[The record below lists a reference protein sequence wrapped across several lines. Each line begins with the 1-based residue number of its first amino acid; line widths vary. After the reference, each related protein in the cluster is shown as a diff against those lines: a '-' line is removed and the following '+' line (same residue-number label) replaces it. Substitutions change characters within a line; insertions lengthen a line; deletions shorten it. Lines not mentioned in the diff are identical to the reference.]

1 MNDAYVI
8 CLNIH
13 NRNTSPR
20 CTRRR
25 RNVSRHA
32 GVQLS
37 PLLEGS
43 RRISAGMARLHVR
56 LLLSVGLTLL
66 VLVLMKEIIRLELT
80 PSRHMKSHDMNIS
93 TLKLFSNHTSETQN
107 VATENRPPRRHMRP
121 RHSARRVK
129 KIVHVQS
136 VTSCTRPEFILKPI
150 ALPISSR
157 DNSLLK
163 EAISVNKN
171 KWKAN
176 ASKKEA
182 YRIYMKCFTDGSS
195 NIVVT
200 QNNSPLGSNISYLIG
215 NAQLTV
221 GTELTN
227 IIPMTFPGPEMKM
240 KTCAVVGNSGFL
252 LNSKCGKEI
261 DKSDFIMRC
270 NLPNISKKYSMD
282 VGEKTNLV
290 FVKPSLIVNKYSGL
304 RDSRIKFVEDMQK
317 YGSDFLF
324 TAFNH
329 LTHTNLAYKAF
340 YTMDDFATGQSILF
354 LNPNY
359 SRGLRA
365 LWNHQGLASKYL
377 SAGLHMTSA
386 ALEACEEV
394 HLFGFWPMEIASVN
408 RRGRRGRRSRTS
420 IVTVRHS
427 YFEQSDQESKVK
439 EVFDLKMEF
448 AHLLRLHTNGIIR
461 LQLGACAV

>member
-8 CLNIH
+8 RLNIH

-43 RRISAGMARLHVR
+43 QRISAGMARLHVR

-80 PSRHMKSHDMNIS
+80 PSRHMKSHNMNIS
-93 TLKLFSNHTSETQN
+93 TLKLFSNHTSENQN

-150 ALPISSR
+150 ALPISSL

-227 IIPMTFPGPEMKM
+227 IIPMTFPGPDMKM

-261 DKSDFIMRC
+261 DKSDFIMR
-270 NLPNISKKYSMD
+270 
-282 VGEKTNLV
+282 
-290 FVKPSLIVNKYSGL
+290 YSGL

-408 RRGRRGRRSRTS
+408 RRGRRSRRSRTS